1 MKIMDIEAYN
11 YKTEPYDH
19 QRETLAKSAHKSLY
33 ALFLEMGLGK
43 SKILLDNA
51 GMLFEQGK
59 ITGLLIV
66 SPKGNLRNWDVHEVN
81 KHLPDHIQRNVLV
94 WQPNHT
100 KQWLK
105 DYKEMVEGN
114 SDGTL
119 NIFLVNVEAFATVK
133 ACKFV
138 EEFMVVHD
146 VMMAIDESTTIKNPK
161 AKRTKHLIKLAPL
174 ADYRRILTGF
184 PITKAPL
191 DLYSQCYFLSPNLL
205 GFSSYYAFSARY
217 AITQARRMGSHSF
230 QQIVGFQ
237 RLEELQESIKDFSIR
252 KTKDQC
258 LDLPPKVYTKRY
270 VELTDEQKKAYATMK
285 QKALMVLD
293 NEVFS
298 TMNVLTQIMRLQQVV
313 AGSLRNEDGETI
325 VLKNNRV
332 RTVLDLLEETSDK
345 AVIFAVFQTDIQQ
358 LEKAIAEK
366 FGENSVASYY
376 GKTPQD
382 ERQRI
387 IDKFQDPESELRYF
401 ISNPQTGGRGIT
413 LTEAGTM
420 IFYSNSYDLELRVQ
434 AEDRIHRIGQEKSCT
449 YIDLVSENT
458 VDEKILQNLLSKV
471 KISNEILGEI
481 RNWFK

>member
-1 MKIMDIEAYN
+1 MKIMDIETYN
-11 YKTEPYDH
+11 YKTEPYKH
-19 QRETLAKSAHKSLY
+19 QRETLAKSAHKNLY

-51 GMLFEQGK
+51 AILFDQEK
-59 ITGLLIV
+59 ISGLLIV

-105 DYKEMVEGN
+105 DYKEMVEGD
-114 SDGTL
+114 SDGIL

-138 EEFMVVHD
+138 EEFLVTHD
-146 VMMAIDESTTIKNPK
+146 AMMAIDESTTIKNPK

-258 LDLPPKVYTKRY
+258 LDLPAKVYTKRY
-270 VELTDEQKKAYATMK
+270 VELTDEQKKAYGTMK
-285 QKALMVLD
+285 QKALMVLE

-325 VLKNNRV
+325 VLKNNRIK
-332 RTVLDLLEETSDK
+332 TVLDLLEETSGK
-345 AVIFAVFQTDIQQ
+345 VVIFAVFQTDIEQ
-358 LEKAIAEK
+358 LQKAIADK
-366 FGENSVASYY
+366 FGERSVASYY

-382 ERQRI
+382 ERQKI
-387 IDKFQDPESELRYF
+387 IDRFQDPESELRYF

-413 LTEAGTM
+413 LTEASTM

-434 AEDRIHRIGQEKSCT
+434 AEDRIHRIGQNKSCT
-449 YIDLVSENT
+449 YIDLVSKNT
-458 VDEKILQNLLSKV
+458 VDERILQNLLSKV
-471 KISNEILGEI
+471 KISNEVLGEI